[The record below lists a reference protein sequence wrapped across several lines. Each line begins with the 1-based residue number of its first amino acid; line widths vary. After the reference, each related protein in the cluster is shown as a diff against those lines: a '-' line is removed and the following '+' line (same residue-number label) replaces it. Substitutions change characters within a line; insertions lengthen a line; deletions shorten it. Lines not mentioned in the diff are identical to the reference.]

1 MREAAREAHPDDV
14 ERIAALATEAVAEQ
28 EDGRGGWVWARREV
42 RPKPFTLSVTDALVD
57 PDRSVWVGTIDD
69 VIVGYSV
76 VALEVLQTG
85 ELLGRIEDIY
95 VTPRAR
101 EVSVG
106 KQLVDAALTWCGE
119 RSCVGIDAQA
129 LPGNRETKNFF
140 ESFGFTARLIT
151 VHRTLTRGPA
161 NGPTS

>member
-1 MREAAREAHPDDV
+1 MLEAAREARAADA
-14 ERIAALATEAVAEQ
+14 EAIAALAAEAVAEQ
-28 EDGRGGWVWARREV
+28 EDSRGGWVWARREV
-42 RPKPFTLSVTDALVD
+42 RPKPFALSVADALTDA
-57 PDRSVWVGTIDD
+57 DRNVWVGTIDD
-69 VIVGYSV
+69 VVVGYSV

-95 VTPRAR
+95 VTPGAR

-106 KQLVDAALTWCGE
+106 KALVDAAVAWCGE

-151 VHRTLTRGPA
+151 VHRSLDT
-161 NGPTS
+161 